1 MERDFRARIGS
12 HLTRLPAGTAKFQKF
27 NTNPFVLMFYSK
39 QQQYGQVAQ
48 IERDLVPAKV
58 FSSMETSA
66 GRMIEEVVLPVY
78 GWKDVASAMQSH
90 ESLLDGEKA
99 TQAPGTFVGAT
110 LKSGPR
116 TLNDHMSMDIANDLV
131 RLAPSWALSHGVQNV
146 DFTYGVLYGTK
157 KQSNKKDWHVL
168 RNIDE
173 LRPPRSVVLE
183 SHRKG
188 WAIVYEDGP
197 LKVAATI
204 RVGIEWWDYL
214 GDADTWLEICCAL
227 IRACVVPVATPQGG
241 ATYSIP
247 DLDSILDM
255 SVVPAGY
262 NVAILQKSQLEWIL
276 FLARHLA
283 DGFT

>member
-1 MERDFRARIGS
+1 MLLDKAQIFARLKAVDQDPFAKKRVLQMEGDFRARIGS
-12 HLTRLPAGTAKFQKF
+12 HLTRLPARTAKLQKF

-39 QQQYGQVAQ
+39 QQQYGQVVQ

-66 GRMIEEVVLPVY
+66 GRMIQEVVLPVY

-90 ESLLDGEKA
+90 ESLLDGERA
-99 TQAPGTFVGAT
+99 LQPPDTFVGAT

-116 TLNDHMSMDIANDLV
+116 TLNDHMSMDIATDLV
-131 RLAPSWALSHGVQNV
+131 GQAPSWAVSHGVPNI

-168 RNIDE
+168 RNIDR
-173 LRPPRSVVLE
+173 LRPPKSVVLQ

-188 WAIVYEDGP
+188 WSVVYEDGP
-197 LKVAATI
+197 LTVSATV

-214 GDADTWLEICCAL
+214 GGTDTWLEVCCAL
-227 IRACVVPVATPQGG
+227 IRAAYCPWRSRRSLPPTRSRTCTV
-241 ATYSIP
+241 
-247 DLDSILDM
+247 
-255 SVVPAGY
+255 
-262 NVAILQKSQLEWIL
+262 
-276 FLARHLA
+276 F
-283 DGFT
+283 